1 MLSRRAAVATLS
13 LGLLLLL
20 SASLFP
26 LGSTGGS
33 AAPSPELAVS
43 EVVSS
48 DLSST
53 LYLQWVRDL
62 PLLHGAWP
70 DQPLLQFDVAYQ
82 PVVAGKTLFLASSR
96 ADGVA
101 AFDAETGDALWRFFT
116 DGPVRFAP
124 VVWRDKVYFASDDGW
139 LYCVGAD
146 DGELVWKFRGG
157 PSDRKILGNQRLIS
171 TWPARGAPAVVEE
184 TNGEAV
190 VYFAA
195 GIWPFMGVFLHTL
208 DARTGAVHWTNDG
221 DGSLYIKQPHQVD
234 AFGGVAPQGQLAVVG
249 DRLLVPCGRSVP
261 ACYDRR
267 TGKLLH
273 FRLADDSKYGG
284 GANVVAGPAFY
295 VNGDGAFDLATGKF
309 LGLVGDHAVLMGDLL
324 YTSTP
329 TELRTYEV
337 VQAGRLASV
346 INRLARPIQQPAWK
360 PAPAVVAP
368 IPGVQALTAAGSRLY
383 AAAAGKVFAIERP
396 LTAGK
401 PRISWQT
408 EIEGHPVHLLAAD
421 GRLFVSTLEG
431 RLYCFG
437 SDAGEPMTHPLP
449 VADEEPLDDWPDKAR
464 DLLIHAGVR
473 AGYCVAWG
481 VGSGRLITELIHQ
494 SRLHIIAVEP
504 DADKAEAFR
513 VEMSKAGSYG
523 DRVAVVVASPD
534 TVQLPQY
541 LAELM
546 VSEDLGA
553 AGVVMDADFLAKAFA
568 SLRPYGGAA
577 FFPIGAE
584 DQAEFTH
591 LVGAGN
597 LANAK
602 VRAAGEWTAL
612 SREGPLPGAADWTHE
627 HADAANT
634 RVSRDQI
641 VRAPLGMLWFGGP
654 SHDGILPRHGHGP
667 QPQIVDGRLFI
678 EGVDFLRAVDVYTGR
693 LLWESSLPGL
703 GDAYDNA
710 FHQPGANAGGSNY
723 VSTTDGIYIAYKT
736 VCVRLDPTTGAETAR
751 FSMPS
756 FPNERTHPDWD
767 WITVSGDVLIG
778 GANPA
783 SGSRQGAASPVSAS
797 KRLTALDR
805 NTGQPLWTVEAK
817 TGFRHNAICIGAG
830 RLYAID
836 RPSSDQLDWLKRRGD
851 SPTAKPR
858 LIAVDLHS
866 GKEIWK
872 ATDGVFGAWLSYSE
886 KFDILIEA
894 GRNARDTLSDE
905 PKGMRAYRGARGNP
919 LWFQPKYTG
928 PAMIHGGMV
937 LHDGGGCN
945 LFTGA
950 ATMHDDP
957 LTGAPLEWA
966 WARNYG
972 CNTPAA
978 SENLLTFRSGAA
990 GYYDLANDGG
1000 TGNLGGF
1007 RSSCTNNL
1015 IVADGVL
1022 NAPDYTRGCTCSYQN
1037 QASLALTPMPDAEE
1051 WTFFTARDIK
1061 NVVRHVGLNLGAPGC
1076 RKGDDGTLW
1085 LEYPPVGGPA
1095 PRPTVSLSP
1104 ANPDWFRRHTS
1115 QVTGNGPSWVGASGA
1130 KNLRSLTLTLS
1141 RNAGPAR
1148 PYTVRLTF
1156 MEPDDLRGGR
1166 RVFDVALQGR
1176 PVLKEFDVSEEAG
1189 GRNSS
1194 VTKEFRGVRAGRDL
1208 TVTLTPA
1215 GPDTTSA
1222 PLLCGVEV
1230 AAEGW

>member
-1 MLSRRAAVATLS
+1 MLSRHAAVATIFLS
-13 LGLLLLL
+13 LLLLL
-20 SASLFP
+20 PASLFP
-26 LGSTGGS
+26 LGSPGG
-33 AAPSPELAVS
+33 AVAPSSPEPTVS
-43 EVVSS
+43 EAVSS

-62 PLLHGAWP
+62 PPLRGAWP

-124 VVWRDKVYFASDDGW
+124 FVWRDKVYFASDDGW
-139 LYCVGAD
+139 LYCLGAD
-146 DGELVWKFRGG
+146 DGALVWKFRGG

-171 TWPARGAPAVVEE
+171 TWPARGAPTVVEE
-184 TNGEAV
+184 PNGEAV

-195 GIWPFMGVFLHTL
+195 GIWPFMGVFLHAL
-208 DARTGAVHWTNDG
+208 DARTGAVRWTNDG

-234 AFGGVAPQGQLAVVG
+234 AFAGVAPQGQMAVVG
-249 DRLLVPCGRSVP
+249 DRLLVPCGRSIP

-284 GANVVAGPAFY
+284 GTDVVVAANFF
-295 VNGDGAFDLATGKF
+295 VNGTGAFDLATGKF
-309 LGLVGDHAVLMGDLL
+309 LGGVGDHPVLTGDLL
-324 YTSTP
+324 YTCTP
-329 TELRTYEV
+329 TELRTYDV
-337 VQAGRLASV
+337 VQGRNILSGT
-346 INRLARPIQQPAWK
+346 NTWRPSLTVPF
-360 PAPAVVAP
+360 PE
-368 IPGVQALTAAGSRLY
+368 VQALTAAGSRLY
-383 AAAAGKVFAIERP
+383 AAAAGKVFAVERP
-396 LTAGK
+396 RTAGK
-401 PRISWQT
+401 PRIVWQADV
-408 EIEGHPVHLLAAD
+408 EGHPVHLLAAD

-437 SDAGEPMTHPLP
+437 PDADEPLTHPLP
-449 VADEEPLDDWPDKAR
+449 VADETAPDDWPDKAR
-464 DLLIHAGVR
+464 DLLSRAGVR
-473 AGYCVAWG
+473 AGYCIAWG

-494 SRLHIIAVEP
+494 SHLHIIAVEP

-513 VEMSKAGSYG
+513 VEMSKAGFYG
-523 DRVAVVVASPD
+523 DRVAVVLASPE

-546 VSEDLGA
+546 VSEDLGS
-553 AGVVMDADFLAKAFA
+553 AGVVVGAGFLGKAFA

-577 FFPIGAE
+577 FLPLGAE
-584 DQAEFTH
+584 DQAQFTH
-591 LVGAGN
+591 LVGAEN

-602 VRAAGEWTAL
+602 VRTAGEWMVL

-667 QPQIVDGRLFI
+667 QPQIVGGRLFI

-703 GDAYDNA
+703 GIAYDNA

-736 VCVRLDPTTGAETAR
+736 SCVRLDPATGVKTDSFA
-751 FSMPS
+751 MPA
-756 FPNERTHPDWD
+756 FPNERSRPDWD
-767 WITVSGDVLIG
+767 WLTVAGDVLIG

-783 SGSRQGAASPVSAS
+783 SGSRQGNASAVSAS
-797 KRLTALDR
+797 KRLVALDR
-805 NTGQPLWTVEAK
+805 KTGRPLWTLEAK
-817 TGFRHNAICIGAG
+817 TSFRHNAVCIGAG

-858 LIAVDLHS
+858 LIALDLHS
-866 GKEIWK
+866 GKEIW
-872 ATDGVFGAWLSYSE
+872 ADTDGVFGAWLSYSE
-886 KFDILIEA
+886 KYDILIEA

-905 PKGMRAYRGARGNP
+905 PKGIRAYRGDRGNP
-919 LWFQPKYTG
+919 LWFQAKYTG
-928 PAMIHGGMV
+928 PAMIHGDMV
-937 LHDGGGCN
+937 LHDGGGCD
-945 LFTGA
+945 LRTGA
-950 ATMHDDP
+950 STMRTDP
-957 LTGAPLEWA
+957 LTGMPMEWA

-1037 QASLALTPMPDAEE
+1037 QASLALTPTPDAEE
-1051 WTFFTARDIK
+1051 WTFFTARDVK
-1061 NVVRHVGLNLGAPGC
+1061 GVVRQVGINLGAPGC

-1104 ANPDWFRRHTS
+1104 TNPDWFRRHTS
-1115 QVTGNGPSWVGASGA
+1115 QVASDGPSWVGASGA

-1148 PYTVRLTF
+1148 AYTVRLTF

-1189 GRNSS
+1189 GRDRS